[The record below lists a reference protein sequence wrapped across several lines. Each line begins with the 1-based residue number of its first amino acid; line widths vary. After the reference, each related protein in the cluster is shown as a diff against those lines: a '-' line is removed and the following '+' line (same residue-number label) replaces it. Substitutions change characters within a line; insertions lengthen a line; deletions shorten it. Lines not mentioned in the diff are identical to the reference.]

1 MSWSVLLSMLATSAG
16 TGLTCGVSCGACGT
30 PVVNVFLSSYLFT
43 HSGKLRRSLLSFAG
57 FHLGKMITVALLCV
71 LISLLGDQIVDETGN
86 MFGVNLQML
95 VYAAML
101 VFMLVLI
108 KKWFRDHSAASEPN
122 TCTNCGGGCCSGKT
136 SKSVE
141 TDGGA
146 GSNDRGGINK
156 GRTRDGF
163 LPMLVYGCISGLSP
177 CTSLVIVLG
186 YASVL
191 TMAEAAIVGLCF
203 SFANSIVPFLLLVL
217 LTGLLSR
224 EMYRE
229 LPDKIKYFQLVTYV
243 VFATAIVY
251 NMVTSL

>member
-1 MSWSVLLSMLATSAG
+1 MSWSVLLSMLAASAG
-16 TGLTCGVSCGACGT
+16 TGITCGVSCGACGT

-71 LISLLGDQIVDETGN
+71 LISLFGGQMVDEAGN
-86 MFGVNLQML
+86 VFGLDLQMI

-101 VFMLVLI
+101 AFMLVLI
-108 KKWFRDHSAASEPN
+108 GRWFRDNGNGEASRQN
-122 TCTNCGGGCCSGKT
+122 TCADCRGGCCSTGT
-136 SKSVE
+136 
-141 TDGGA
+141 
-146 GSNDRGGINK
+146 NQRRK
-156 GRTRDGF
+156 GNGF

-191 TMAEAAIVGLCF
+191 TMAEAALVGLCF
-203 SFANSIVPFLLLVL
+203 SFANSIIPLILLVT

-229 LPDKIKYFQLVTYV
+229 IPGKIKYFQLVTYV
-243 VFATAIVY
+243 VFVTTIVY
-251 NMVTSL
+251 NMVTRG

>member
-30 PVVNVFLSSYLFT
+30 PVVNVFLSSYLLT
-43 HSGKLRRSLLSFAG
+43 HSGKLRRSLLSFVG

-71 LISLLGDQIVDETGN
+71 LISSLGGQIVDETGN
-86 MFGVNLQML
+86 IFGVDLQMI

-101 VFMLVLI
+101 MFMATLI
-108 KKWFRDHSAASEPN
+108 VRWFRENGEAFEPH
-122 TCTNCGGGCCSGKT
+122 TCADCGGCCCSTGSSNQGSV
-136 SKSVE
+136 SK
-141 TDGGA
+141 
-146 GSNDRGGINK
+146 N
-156 GRTRDGF
+156 GRKDGF
-163 LPMLVYGCISGLSP
+163 LPMLIYGCISGLSP

-191 TMAEAAIVGLCF
+191 TMAEAALVGLCF
-203 SFANSIVPFLLLVL
+203 SFANSIVPLILLVT

-243 VFATAIVY
+243 VFATTIVY